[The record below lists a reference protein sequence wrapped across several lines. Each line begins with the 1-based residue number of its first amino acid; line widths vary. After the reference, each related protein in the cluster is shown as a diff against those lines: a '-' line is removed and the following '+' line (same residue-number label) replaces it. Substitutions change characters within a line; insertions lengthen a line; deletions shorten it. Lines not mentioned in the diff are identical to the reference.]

1 MSTID
6 EPLRKVAIRRIK
18 TGQPAGA
25 AFGGQVF
32 RDIVSTS
39 VPPRCFFSWQWCI
52 ALLTF
57 AFSFNAKCPEDRS
70 GLLLVLRDLLE
81 GGGAYQAVEILDLLG
96 KALAKPTAPRH
107 VLSVL

>member
-57 AFSFNAKCPEDRS
+57 AFSFNAKRPEDGS

-81 GGGAYQAVEILDLLG
+81 GGGLITLLKSLTSWERLWPSRQLQG
-96 KALAKPTAPRH
+96 T
-107 VLSVL
+107 S